1 MSTKAVGLFSGGL
14 DSCLAVKLIQ
24 RQGIEVTCMVCDLWR
39 HPKTEDDNYP
49 LQAMVEE
56 LGAEYKYVD
65 LSNDYPA
72 ILLSPRWGYGT
83 AVNPCIDCKYLM
95 MTRAAKMMDKIGASF
110 VFTGEVLGQRP
121 MTQNKVSMDLL
132 QRKSGLGGRLVRP
145 LCGALLPPTVP
156 EEEGILDR
164 SLLLDIQG
172 RSRQRQL
179 KMAKELGLKGYGAPG
194 GGCILTQYEY
204 GAKVQD
210 YLLNCDSG
218 KLSPADLELFK
229 IGRHF
234 RISANAKVIV
244 GKNLEDNNRLEEH
257 REGRIVLEVAD
268 FPGPIVL
275 LDGNSSVKDIETAAA
290 ITVRYSKAKGQTNV
304 DVNIE
309 GYEVLD
315 KLNVD
320 SITEDELDRYRI
332 EFNRGA
338 LDIYLKEIKKKSE

>member
-1 MSTKAVGLFSGGL
+1 MSAKAIGLFSGGL

-24 RQGIEVTCMVCDLWR
+24 QQGIEVTCMVCDLWR
-39 HPKTEDDNYP
+39 HPKIEDDNYP
-49 LQAMVEE
+49 LKALVEE
-56 LGAEYKYVD
+56 LGAEYLYVD
-65 LSNDYPA
+65 LSDDYPA
-72 ILLSPRWGYGT
+72 VLLSPRWNYGT

-95 MTRAAKMMDKIGASF
+95 MTKAAKAMDESGASF

-179 KMAKELGLKGYGAPG
+179 KLAKDLGLKGYGAPG
-194 GGCILTQYEY
+194 GGCILTQHEY
-204 GAKVQD
+204 GAKLQD
-210 YLLNCDSG
+210 YLLNCDRE
-218 KLSPADLELFK
+218 KLSPTELELFK

-234 RISANAKVIV
+234 RISANAKVII
-244 GKNLEDNNRLEEH
+244 GKNLEDNNLLEEY
-257 REGRIVLEVAD
+257 REGKIVLEVSD
-268 FPGPIVL
+268 SPGPIVL
-275 LDGNSSVKDIETAAA
+275 LDGNPSVKDIETAAS
-290 ITVRYSKAKGQTNV
+290 ITVRYSKAKEQKNV

-309 GYEVLD
+309 GYEGLD
-315 KLNVD
+315 KLRVD

-332 EFNRGA
+332 EFDRGA
-338 LDIYLKEIKKKSE
+338 LDNYLKEIKKKPE